1 MNFAIIPAFRS
12 TTHAHRLKIFL
23 RGFQQDGEK
32 SKRPRTFDIFT
43 YKRIKRDGDKTQVQ
57 ITCIYL
63 ASDKKIINLLLSSI
77 HHFIIRISKQ
87 LDPPSISI
95 YLLYQVPH

>member
-23 RGFQQDGEK
+23 RGFQRDGEK
-32 SKRPRTFDIFT
+32 SKRPRTFDIFI
-43 YKRIKRDGDKTQVQ
+43 YKRIKRDVAKTQIQ
-57 ITCIYL
+57 IIYL